1 MIGKR
6 FGIKVMNIFTDNK
19 WLSMNNNKGEYAVA
33 FHGINNPLSTNALQS
48 IMKGR
53 EKGEMLRV
61 GIGQGYAASNC
72 INKKEKVGNGI
83 YFSPY
88 FLTSLLGY
96 SNISQK

>member
-6 FGIKVMNIFTDNK
+6 FGIRVKNIFKDCK
-19 WLSMNNNKGEYAVA
+19 WLSMNNGQGEYAVA
-33 FHGINNPLSTNALQS
+33 FHGINNPLNSKALQN

-53 EKGEMLRV
+53 EKGEMLRA
-61 GIGQGYAASNC
+61 GTGQAYSFHDC

-88 FLTSLLGY
+88 FLTSLLEY
-96 SNISQK
+96 SNIF